1 MSSDLFSTLH
11 ITFIFLYSTWT
22 WYFYISFTIL
32 QKIKKIKKNKIYIY
46 IYIEK
51 HPNCLQ
57 PIKFD
62 IIKNDFQLHRIKLM
76 YMVLINIFIVV
87 ELISVAVISCLYA
100 IISCQRSIII
110 IKKY

>member
-32 QKIKKIKKNKIYIY
+32 QKIKKIKYIYIY